1 MNNIMK
7 TKEEIIKEKTLEFIN
22 EYKQALKEYNNK

>member
-1 MNNIMK
+1 MK
-7 TKEEIIKEKTLEFIN
+7 TKEEIIKEKTIEFKD